1 MPSNNFSDIKISGSV
16 TVVPKVKR
24 SIEEDIELYGGNY
37 KQVERLKRTLGFNQ
51 RRIAPREVTA
61 LDLCESASQSLFKK
75 LDLSP
80 IDING
85 IIFITQTPDHS
96 QPSNAS
102 LIHGRLGF
110 SKQCAAFDVGLGC
123 SGFVYGLWL
132 AFSLIANGSSSKIL
146 LLAGDTLSRLVN
158 PKDRSLAPLFGDAG
172 SATLIEKEQGGR
184 TSWFRLGSDGTGA
197 SDLIVPAGGSRN
209 PISKKTEEEF
219 TDNEGNVRSLQNLFM
234 NGSEVFNFSIE
245 VVPREIQ
252 ELLKYAKC
260 EKSEVDYFVLHQAN
274 RYMVQNIGKRLG
286 CDLKRFPIASFGVF
300 GNISSASIPGAMAF
314 ELGENFS
321 TKAKKRLVLSGFGV
335 GLSWGSCLVDLSE
348 IRCLEYVEYNPIN
361 I

>member
-16 TVVPKVKR
+16 TVVPNVKR
-24 SIEEDIELYGGNY
+24 LIEEDIELFGGNP
-37 KQVERLKRTLGFNQ
+37 KQIERLKKTLGFNQ
-51 RRIAPREVTA
+51 RRIAPKSVTA
-61 LDLCESASQSLFKK
+61 LDLCESASKKLLKK

-80 IDING
+80 LDIDG
-85 IIFITQTPDHS
+85 IIFITQTPDHP

-132 AFSLIANGSSSKIL
+132 AFSLISNGSSSRIL

-158 PKDRSLAPLFGDAG
+158 VKDRSLAPLFGDAG
-172 SATLIEKEQGGR
+172 SATLIEKEESGV
-184 TSWFRLGSDGTGA
+184 TSWFRLGSDGTGSNA
-197 SDLIVPAGGSRN
+197 LIVPAGGSRK
-209 PISKKTEEEF
+209 PLSEEAEEEF
-219 TDNEGNVRSLQNLFM
+219 TDDEGNVRALKNLYM

-245 VVPREIQ
+245 VVPREIH
-252 ELLKYAKC
+252 ELLKYAEC
-260 EKSEVDYFVLHQAN
+260 EKSAVDYFILHQAN

-286 CDLKRFPIASFGVF
+286 CDLERFPIASFGVF

-314 ELGENFS
+314 ELANNLKA
-321 TKAKKRLVLSGFGV
+321 KAKKRVVLSGFGV
-335 GLSWGSCLVDLSE
+335 GLSWGSCLIDLSE
-348 IRCLEYVEYNPIN
+348 IRCLEYTEYNPIKT
-361 I
+361 